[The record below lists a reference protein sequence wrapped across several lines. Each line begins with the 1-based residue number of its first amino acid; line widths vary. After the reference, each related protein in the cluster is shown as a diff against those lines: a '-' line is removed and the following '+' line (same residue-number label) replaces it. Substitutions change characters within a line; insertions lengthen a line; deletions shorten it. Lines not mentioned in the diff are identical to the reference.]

1 MCGENSVSWSMTQ
14 RRKGSPPRVRGKPS
28 IFLSIDI
35 VSRITPACAGKTL
48 YSHRCSAEAKD
59 HPRVCGENLLL
70 GFHHL
75 CSPGSP
81 PRVRGKRSVRRA
93 ISGKQR
99 ITPAC
104 AGKTGILTRSLVRSQ
119 DHPRVCGENLF
130 ISERVRNREGSPP
143 RVRGKLRLYSCLE
156 NHLRITP
163 ACAGK
168 TFWLSCLSQE
178 RKDHPRVC
186 GENFIFGCK

>member
-1 MCGENSVSWSMTQ
+1 M
-14 RRKGSPPRVRGKPS
+14 
-28 IFLSIDI
+28 
-35 VSRITPACAGKTL
+35 
-48 YSHRCSAEAKD
+48 
-59 HPRVCGENLLL
+59 CGENLLL

-119 DHPRVCGENLF
+119 DHPRVCGENHGQPDEG
-130 ISERVRNREGSPP
+130 IRGEGSPP
-143 RVRGKLRLYSCLE
+143 RVRGKLRRGGLNGRC
-156 NHLRITP
+156 
-163 ACAGK
+163 
-168 TFWLSCLSQE
+168 
-178 RKDHPRVC
+178 KDHPRVC
-186 GENFIFGCK
+186 GENRAKRKLRIRFLGSPPRVRGKLIYFREGQKQRGITPACAGKTSFVFLFRKSFKDHPRVCGENLLSPLPVLLSTGSPPRVRGKLMRIEL